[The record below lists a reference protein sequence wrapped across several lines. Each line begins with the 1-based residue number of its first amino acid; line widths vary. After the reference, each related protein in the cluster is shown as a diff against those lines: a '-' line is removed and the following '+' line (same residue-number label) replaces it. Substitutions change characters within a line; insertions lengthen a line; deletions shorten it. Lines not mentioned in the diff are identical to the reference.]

1 MPRGFGKW
9 WTPALVL
16 LLAVGTWA
24 TLAGRVWGFTVDDAF
39 ITFRYARNWA
49 EGFGPTYNP
58 GGGPAEGYTTFLWM
72 LLMTLPHLLRL
83 DVVPF
88 AKIVGMAAMLGCG
101 AVIFAFANH
110 LLRNLS
116 DGRRYLLAAGAVLLF
131 AITPATAI
139 HAISGM
145 ETALF
150 TFLLTAFLFLLTSTI
165 NDELLMLTEI
175 RHGRTTGFQPA
186 QHQTLRI
193 ILTAITAL
201 LLGLC
206 RPEGNIAVWVGFAV
220 ALLLLPA
227 GTASFMAN
235 GMRCRLY
242 PARRG
247 VLSLAITLL
256 RAALSAAVL
265 H

>member
-1 MPRGFGKW
+1 M
-9 WTPALVL
+9 
-16 LLAVGTWA
+16 
-24 TLAGRVWGFTVDDAF
+24 WGFTVDDAF

-131 AITPATAI
+131 AITPATAYPC
-139 HAISGM
+139 HLRYGNRPLHLPPHRVS
-145 ETALF
+145 LPPHQHYQRR
-150 TFLLTAFLFLLTSTI
+150 TI
-165 NDELLMLTEI
+165 D
-175 RHGRTTGFQPA
+175 A
-186 QHQTLRI
+186 D
-193 ILTAITAL
+193 
-201 LLGLC
+201 
-206 RPEGNIAVWVGFAV
+206 
-220 ALLLLPA
+220 
-227 GTASFMAN
+227 
-235 GMRCRLY
+235 
-242 PARRG
+242 
-247 VLSLAITLL
+247 
-256 RAALSAAVL
+256 
-265 H
+265 